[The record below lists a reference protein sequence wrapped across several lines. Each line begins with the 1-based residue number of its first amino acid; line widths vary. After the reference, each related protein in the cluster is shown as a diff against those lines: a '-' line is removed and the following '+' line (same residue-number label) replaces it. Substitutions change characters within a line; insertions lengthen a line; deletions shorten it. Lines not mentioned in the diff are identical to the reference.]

1 MVLVTGGTGL
11 VGSHLLYQLTRQRND
26 IVAIHR
32 RSSDLQLV
40 KRIFGYYTDTADAL
54 FAKITWKEADI
65 TDITSLQEVFLD
77 SFKLVYH
84 CAAMISFDSKDYYEL
99 RKVNIKG
106 TANLVNLSL
115 ENEVEKFCFVSS
127 IATLDELPGQK
138 FITEGNEWNAELKH
152 HGYAITKYGAEM
164 EVWRASQ
171 EGLDVIIVNPG
182 VILGPGLW
190 NTAAGKLFSSVANE
204 FKYYTEGITGFV
216 GIEDVI
222 KSMLLLM
229 KSTIKNERF
238 ILVSENL
245 PFRDV
250 LDQIADCFAVKKPSI
265 KVSKTLTEVAWR
277 LDSLKSLLMGGPRRL
292 TKHTARSGHHKNYY
306 SSDKVISALD
316 YDFQPV
322 VETVRNVCEIYK
334 KEKEVTS

>member
-265 KVSKTLTEVAWR
+265 KFQKHLQR
-277 LDSLKSLLMGGPRRL
+277 SLG
-292 TKHTARSGHHKNYY
+292 
-306 SSDKVISALD
+306 V
-316 YDFQPV
+316 
-322 VETVRNVCEIYK
+322 
-334 KEKEVTS
+334 